1 MTDIVVY
8 CTTCRQA
15 LLYKVPKTLPQNPR
29 LWCNS
34 CKKQFSVKKYLN
46 KTRKNSTKDTS
57 KSNFVP
63 PQTKITPQ
71 QERVNSSPSP
81 IIDDPDELLYSVAIR
96 ELNRAQPDPRWASIL
111 IQCRKE
117 IGKRKNEMIDQLQK
131 LPTKQLVEILEKQ
144 SGQSSLKESTN

>member
-1 MTDIVVY
+1 MKEVIAY
-8 CTTCRQA
+8 CTKCGHA
-15 LLYKVPKTLPQNPR
+15 NLYTPKNVNQKNPR
-29 LWCNS
+29 IYCDQ
-34 CKKQFSVKKYLN
+34 CKKQFPVGKYLH
-46 KTRKNSTKDTS
+46 KKSK

-63 PQTKITPQ
+63 PQTKITTPP
-71 QERVNSSPSP
+71 ERAQTPSP

-144 SGQSSLKESTN
+144 SGQSLLKESTN

>member
-63 PQTKITPQ
+63 PQTKITTPP
-71 QERVNSSPSP
+71 ERAQTPSP

-117 IGKRKNEMIDQLQK
+117 IGKRKDEMINTLQK
-131 LPTKQLVEILEKQ
+131 LPTKQLIEILEKQ
-144 SGQSSLKESTN
+144 SGQSLLKESTN

>member
-1 MTDIVVY
+1 M
-8 CTTCRQA
+8 
-15 LLYKVPKTLPQNPR
+15 
-29 LWCNS
+29 
-34 CKKQFSVKKYLN
+34 KKYLN

-63 PQTKITPQ
+63 PQTKITHPP
-71 QERVNSSPSP
+71 EGDNAPSP

-144 SGQSSLKESTN
+144 SGQSLLKESTN